1 MALSHPGVVRL
12 MGTEMNLLI
21 FKFTVTVKEISKQ
34 YNSQNQIGLFCV
46 QNEHCTNRKIQLRK
60 CFQK

>member
-1 MALSHPGVVRL
+1 

-34 YNSQNQIGLFCV
+34 YNSPNQIGLFCV
-46 QNEHCTNRKIQLRK
+46 QNEYCTNRKIQLRK